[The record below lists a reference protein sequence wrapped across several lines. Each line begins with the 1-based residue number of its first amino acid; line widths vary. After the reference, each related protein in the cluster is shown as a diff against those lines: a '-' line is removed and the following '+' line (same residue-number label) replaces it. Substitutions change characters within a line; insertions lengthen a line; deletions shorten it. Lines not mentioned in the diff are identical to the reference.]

1 MKTPLW
7 FVLLVVLITL
17 AACGGASPQA
27 EVATTA
33 ADAGSLVP
41 RGFDRLVMLENVTQQ
56 LILPNH
62 EALVQALQAL
72 ETAAVAFV
80 DAPDPARLDAVQ
92 DAWLAANLA
101 RMALLPYRL
110 GPVDDSLLHN
120 RLDNRPP
127 RTAFID
133 DEILAGDAPI
143 DAAYIDSIGS
153 SSVGLGAM
161 EYLLFD
167 PAGGDAA
174 VLATFTGGDHADRRR
189 ELLAA
194 LAQAATPKAEALLRI
209 WSPDGDN
216 YAQAFIDADMDEGEY
231 QGSMNMLANQIIAD
245 VEDIV
250 SSRLGKPLGKRT
262 NGEIRPDLVE
272 APYSGASLPRI
283 IATLEAEKGA
293 FTGGDGPGLDDY
305 LDFIGA
311 MYGEEPLSQVIVRQF
326 DAALAALRATDGP
339 LETSVQSNPSQV
351 ETAYQETLS
360 LLTLLKADMVNQ
372 LGLTLTFNDNDGD

>member
-1 MKTPLW
+1 MKAPGWLA
-7 FVLLVVLITL
+7 LLVVLIAL
-17 AACGGASPQA
+17 AACGGALPPA
-27 EVATTA
+27 EAPATA
-33 ADAGSLVP
+33 ADAGSFVP
-41 RGFDRLVMLENVTQQ
+41 SGFDRLVMLTNVTEQ
-56 LILPNH
+56 LILPGH

-72 ETAAVAFV
+72 ETAAVSFAG
-80 DAPDPARLDAVQ
+80 APDQARLDAVQ

-127 RTAFID
+127 RRTFID
-133 DEILAGDAPI
+133 DEILAADTPI

-174 VLATFTGGDHADRRR
+174 VLEAFTGAEHAGRRR

-209 WSPDGDN
+209 WSAEGDN
-216 YAQAFIDADMDEGEY
+216 YAQAFIAADMDEGEY

-262 NGEIRPDLVE
+262 NGETRPDLVE

-283 IATLEAEKGA
+283 VATLEAEKAA
-293 FTGGDGPGLDDY
+293 FTGGSGPGLDDY

-311 MYGEEPLSQVIVRQF
+311 MSGEEPLSQVIVRQF
-326 DAALAALRATDGP
+326 DAALAALRAIDGP
-339 LETSVQSNPSQV
+339 LETAVQSNPAQV
-351 ETAYQETLS
+351 ESAYQETLS

>member
-1 MKTPLW
+1 MKTPVC
-7 FVLLVVLITL
+7 FVLLVVLFAL
-17 AACGGASPQA
+17 VACGGTPPRAD
-27 EVATTA
+27 VAATA
-33 ADAGSLVP
+33 VDAGSVVP
-41 RGFDRLVMLENVTQQ
+41 SGFDRLVMLENVTEQ
-56 LILPNH
+56 LILPGH
-62 EALVQALQAL
+62 EALLQALQEL
-72 ETAAVAFV
+72 ETAAVAFAG
-80 DAPDPARLDAVQ
+80 APDQARLDAVQ

-101 RMALLPYRL
+101 RVALLPYRL

-133 DEILAGDAPI
+133 GEILAGDAPI
-143 DAAYIDSIGS
+143 DVAYLDSIGS

-167 PAGGDAA
+167 PEGGDAA
-174 VLATFTGGDHADRRR
+174 VLETFTGAEHADRRP
-189 ELLAA
+189 ELLVA
-194 LAQAATPKAEALLRI
+194 LAQAATTKAEALLRI
-209 WSPDGDN
+209 WSADGDN
-216 YAQAFIDADMDEGEY
+216 YAQGFIAADMDEGEY

-250 SSRLGKPLGKRT
+250 NSRLGKPLGKRT

-283 IATLEAEKGA
+283 IATLEAERAA
-293 FTGGDGPGLDDY
+293 FAGGEGPGLDDY

-311 MYGEEPLSQVIVRQF
+311 MSGEEPLSQVILRQF
-326 DAALAALRATDGP
+326 DAALAALRAIDGP
-339 LETSVQSNPSQV
+339 LETAVQANPAQV
-351 ETAYQETLS
+351 ESAYQETLS

>member
-1 MKTPLW
+1 M
-7 FVLLVVLITL
+7 LLVVLITL

-174 VLATFTGGDHADRRR
+174 VLATFTGATMRTGGANCWRLWLRRR
-189 ELLAA
+189 RRR
-194 LAQAATPKAEALLRI
+194 PKRC
-209 WSPDGDN
+209 
-216 YAQAFIDADMDEGEY
+216 
-231 QGSMNMLANQIIAD
+231 
-245 VEDIV
+245 
-250 SSRLGKPLGKRT
+250 
-262 NGEIRPDLVE
+262 
-272 APYSGASLPRI
+272 GASGRPTAITTPRPSSMPTWTR
-283 IATLEAEKGA
+283 ASTKG
-293 FTGGDGPGLDDY
+293 
-305 LDFIGA
+305 
-311 MYGEEPLSQVIVRQF
+311 Q
-326 DAALAALRATDGP
+326 
-339 LETSVQSNPSQV
+339 
-351 ETAYQETLS
+351 
-360 LLTLLKADMVNQ
+360 
-372 LGLTLTFNDNDGD
+372 

>member
-1 MKTPLW
+1 MKTPAR
-7 FVLLVVLITL
+7 FALLVVLIMV
-17 AACGGASPQA
+17 AACGGATPQA
-27 EVATTA
+27 EATVTA
-33 ADAGSLVP
+33 ADPGSLVP
-41 RGFDRLVMLENVTQQ
+41 SGFDRLVMLENVTNQ
-56 LILPNH
+56 LILPGH
-62 EALVQALQAL
+62 EALVQALREL
-72 ETAAVAFV
+72 ETAVVAFAG
-80 DAPDPARLDAVQ
+80 APDPARLDAVQ

-143 DAAYIDSIGS
+143 DVAYIDSIGS

-174 VLATFTGGDHADRRR
+174 VLEAFTGAEHAGRRR

-194 LAQAATPKAEALLRI
+194 LAQAATPKGEALLRI
-209 WSPDGDN
+209 WSADGDN
-216 YAQAFIDADMDEGEY
+216 YAQAFIAADMDGGEY

-250 SSRLGKPLGKRT
+250 GSRLGKPLGKRT

-272 APYSGASLPRI
+272 APSSGASLPRI
-283 IATLEAEKGA
+283 IATLESEKAA

-311 MYGEEPLSQVIVRQF
+311 TYGEEPLSQVIVSQF
-326 DAALAALRATDGP
+326 DAALAALRAIDGP
-339 LETSVQSNPSQV
+339 LETAVQSNPAQV
-351 ETAYQETLS
+351 ESAYDETLS